1 MDALDILSEAAKR
14 PFEAADR
21 LRPHLTS
28 EVLNGHPAGHP
39 NSVAWLLWH
48 TGREIDMQVATL
60 TGGGEVWKRSN
71 YDERLKL
78 GEIGATLGFGHSDN
92 EARAIETDDAEALLQ
107 YLEESSE
114 SLIHYINSLSED
126 ELDHVID
133 SDWDPPVTRGVR
145 LVSIIDD
152 AAQHIGQAA
161 YAVGALR

>member
-1 MDALDILSEAAKR
+1 
-14 PFEAADR
+14 
-21 LRPHLTS
+21 
-28 EVLNGHPAGHP
+28 
-39 NSVAWLLWH
+39 
-48 TGREIDMQVATL
+48 MQDETH
-60 TGGGEVWKRSN
+60 TGGGEERKRSN
-71 YDERLKL
+71 NDKRLKL

-152 AAQHIGQAA
+152 AAQHMGQAA
-161 YAVGALR
+161 YAVGALRYKRTRPTNRPTLAVCELLSRTRLFTQRIHVGCSVRE